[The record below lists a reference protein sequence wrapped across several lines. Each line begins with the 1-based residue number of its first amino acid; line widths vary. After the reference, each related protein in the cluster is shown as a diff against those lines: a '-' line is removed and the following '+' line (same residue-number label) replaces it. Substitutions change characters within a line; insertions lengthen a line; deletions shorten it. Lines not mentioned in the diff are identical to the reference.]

1 MPSAKLERER
11 GRMRERGD
19 GWMMAENNVV
29 SLSNVAPAF
38 LLVERS
44 FIMLVNMAAR
54 RLLLRQV
61 GHFLERRGVRERD

>member
-1 MPSAKLERER
+1 
-11 GRMRERGD
+11 
-19 GWMMAENNVV
+19 MMAENNVV

-61 GHFLERRGVRERD
+61 GHFLERRGVRETETG

>member
-1 MPSAKLERER
+1 
-11 GRMRERGD
+11 MRERGD
-19 GWMMAENNVV
+19 GWMVAENNVV

-61 GHFLERRGVRERD
+61 GHFLERRGGVRETETG